1 MQDPPRGVLR
11 AYARRKGRL
20 AMETIRERDLRERLI
35 RRWLK
40 IPAQWLKYAASLLMA
55 LSAANTIILKN
66 AVIRLDGYTQE
77 SLSAAMDASGRL
89 LGLVGA
95 ASVIDA
101 MAGLAVPLFAFLLAE
116 GVLHTS
122 DFRRYLTRTAVTA
135 VIGEFAYDFAMTG
148 RLWDLSRQSP
158 MLGTLLCLVML
169 YFMGRVEKRQTVDRV
184 ILQILL
190 ALCGAFWALLL
201 RAEYAL
207 PMVLMSA
214 VFYCLRSHRAAK
226 LVLGLACC
234 LQYPLAPMSFIALA
248 FYNGKREMKC
258 PPIVFYILY
267 PAHLLVLGAIGHWVL
282 A

>member
-1 MQDPPRGVLR
+1 
-11 AYARRKGRL
+11 
-20 AMETIRERDLRERLI
+20 METIRERDLRERLI

-40 IPAQWLKYAASLLMA
+40 IPAQWLKYAATLLMV

-77 SLSAAMDASGRL
+77 SLSAAMDADGRL

-101 MAGLAVPLFAFLLAE
+101 LAGLAVPLFAFLLAE
-116 GVLHTS
+116 GALHTS
-122 DFRRYLTRTAVTA
+122 DFRRYLTRAA
-135 VIGEFAYDFAMTG
+135 AAAAAGEFAYDFAMTG
-148 RLWDLSRQSP
+148 RLLDFSRQSP
-158 MLGTLLCLVML
+158 MLGTLLCLIML
-169 YFMGRVEKRQTVDRV
+169 YFMGRVEERQTVDRV

-190 ALCGAFWALLL
+190 ALCGVFWALLL

-207 PMVLMSA
+207 PMALMSA

-226 LVLGLACC
+226 LVLGLVCC

-248 FYNGKREMKC
+248 FYNGKREMTC
-258 PPIVFYILY
+258 PSIAFYILY
-267 PAHLLVLGAIGHWVL
+267 PAHLFVLGVIGHWVL